1 MRFLFSTNPQ
11 DGHFRPMVPL
21 ARALEAVGHDVVF
34 ATDAGWL
41 VHVEAEGLAAI
52 PAGRPHADAAA
63 YLATF
68 REEIL
73 ALPIE
78 ERRPYLFT
86 HLFAEFQAP
95 RKVSELIEAGR
106 TWRADAIVWES
117 CDLAGPIAA
126 AVLGVPS
133 INHSFGTMVTLASLE
148 RGAKAV
154 APLWDAE
161 RLEPDPHAGAFRGLY
176 LDLSP
181 PSFSWERPLGN
192 SLPLRPVGSAGQP
205 LEWATEL
212 NRPLVYATL
221 GTVHNAP
228 TLFRTLLDSLDSGAD
243 AVLTVGRN
251 VDPRELGPI
260 PANVR
265 VEQFVPQAQLLP
277 VCDAVISHGGSGTTL
292 AALAHGLPLVL
303 VPQGADQFDN
313 AARAERA
320 GAAIVLRPGDVTAAA
335 VRAAVRRVL
344 EDPAFRAGAE
354 AVRTEIEAMPDADEV
369 SRDVEAYVRG

>member
-21 ARALEAVGHDVVF
+21 ARALEAAGHDVVF

-52 PAGRPHADAAA
+52 PAGGPHADAAA
-63 YLATF
+63 YLAKF
-68 REEIL
+68 SDEIL
-73 ALPIE
+73 ALPID
-78 ERRPYLFT
+78 ERRPHLFT

-106 TWRADAIVWES
+106 AWRADAIVWES
-117 CDLAGPIAA
+117 CDLAAPIAA
-126 AVLGVPS
+126 AVLGLAS
-133 INHSFGTMVTLASLE
+133 INHSFGAMVALASLE

-154 APLWDAE
+154 APLWE
-161 RLEPDPHAGAFRGLY
+161 EEGLEPDSHAGAFRGLY

-181 PSFSWERPLGN
+181 PSFSWEQPLGI
-192 SLPLRPVGSAGQP
+192 SLPLRPVGPAAQP
-205 LEWATEL
+205 FDWATEL

-228 TLFRTLLDSLDSGAD
+228 TLFRTLIEGLDSGVEAI
-243 AVLTVGRN
+243 VTVGRN
-251 VDPRELGPI
+251 VDPRELEPL
-260 PANVR
+260 PATVR

-277 VCDAVISHGGSGTTL
+277 VCDAVVSHGGSGTTL

-320 GAAIVLRPGDVTAAA
+320 GAAIVLRPGEVTSAA
-335 VRAAVRRVL
+335 VRDAVRRVL
-344 EDPAFRAGAE
+344 EDPTFRAGAE

-369 SRDVEAYVRG
+369 SRDVDAYVRG